1 MPDRDDLVRAQRLAH
16 ELAGEPYVW
25 GGVGPRG
32 CDCSGFM
39 SILLNSLQGR
49 SNVFVRLFATG
60 SLPRVAPRLGLRPGL
75 GDGNDFNLGVR
86 FPSESSRG
94 IGHVAGTLGGLNVE
108 SRGGRGVLAG
118 AAARG
123 ATSVLFLHYFHMA
136 VEGTRVGTLAAA
148 PPQRLLRPYPGHLH
162 RRKAAVHEHVRLIQQ
177 RLNEVAG
184 PKGHG
189 VLGGKPLGTDGDFG
203 ANTEKVVKVF
213 QRHRGLEDD
222 GVVGP
227 KTWIRLFHR

>member
-108 SRGGRGVLAG
+108 SRGGRGV
-118 AAARG
+118 
-123 ATSVLFLHYFHMA
+123 H
-136 VEGTRVGTLAAA
+136 
-148 PPQRLLRPYPGHLH
+148 
-162 RRKAAVHEHVRLIQQ
+162 
-177 RLNEVAG
+177 
-184 PKGHG
+184 
-189 VLGGKPLGTDGDFG
+189 
-203 ANTEKVVKVF
+203 
-213 QRHRGLEDD
+213 
-222 GVVGP
+222 
-227 KTWIRLFHR
+227 